1 MYIQY
6 IYIIMMFSFL
16 RSCLP
21 STEDS
26 DQKQKELEQAR
37 PAMVR
42 RSSTHVQRLQVHVLK
57 HMIDEV
63 EQNTHIDRQTD
74 RDREREKDTHTHKHN
89 MEIHGVHEVGI
100 AASTWSIGQ

>member
-1 MYIQY
+1 
-6 IYIIMMFSFL
+6 
-16 RSCLP
+16 
-21 STEDS
+21 
-26 DQKQKELEQAR
+26 
-37 PAMVR
+37 MVR

-74 RDREREKDTHTHKHN
+74 RQTDRDRERERKTHTHKHN

>member
-1 MYIQY
+1 
-6 IYIIMMFSFL
+6 
-16 RSCLP
+16 
-21 STEDS
+21 
-26 DQKQKELEQAR
+26 
-37 PAMVR
+37 MVR

>member
-1 MYIQY
+1 
-6 IYIIMMFSFL
+6 MMFSFL

-74 RDREREKDTHTHKHN
+74 REREKDTHTQTQY
-89 MEIHGVHEVGI
+89 GD
-100 AASTWSIGQ
+100 TWGT

>member
-1 MYIQY
+1 
-6 IYIIMMFSFL
+6 MMFSFL

-74 RDREREKDTHTHKHN
+74 RQTETEREKDTHTN
-89 MEIHGVHEVGI
+89 TIWRYMGYMR
-100 AASTWSIGQ
+100 

>member
-74 RDREREKDTHTHKHN
+74 RQTDRQRQREREREKDTHTQTQY
-89 MEIHGVHEVGI
+89 GD
-100 AASTWSIGQ
+100 TWGT